1 MANAGPNTN
10 GSQFFI
16 MHSDYP
22 LPKNY
27 TIFGQVTDP
36 SEPGHPGQ
44 DRHRARERQR
54 PRRPG
59 ATLEQMTRDETECA
73 GRAGGG
79 QPSPERVRRCM
90 SDRGYAAQELR
101 PGSYL
106 EIRDMKTR
114 PLETP

>member
-1 MANAGPNTN
+1 MFMRALAAIT
-10 GSQFFI
+10 
-16 MHSDYP
+16 
-22 LPKNY
+22 L
-27 TIFGQVTDP
+27 TILVGGCESAAPAYVYN
-36 SEPGHPGQ
+36 
-44 DRHRARERQR
+44 
-54 PRRPG
+54 RPG
-59 ATLEQMTRDETECA
+59 TTLEQMTRDETECA
-73 GRAGGG
+73 ASAGGG

>member
-1 MANAGPNTN
+1 MFMRA
-10 GSQFFI
+10 
-16 MHSDYP
+16 
-22 LPKNY
+22 LPAITL
-27 TIFGQVTDP
+27 TILVGGCESAAPAYVY
-36 SEPGHPGQ
+36 S
-44 DRHRARERQR
+44 
-54 PRRPG
+54 RPG
-59 ATLEQMTRDETECA
+59 ATLEQMTRDENECA

>member
-1 MANAGPNTN
+1 MFMRALAAIT
-10 GSQFFI
+10 
-16 MHSDYP
+16 
-22 LPKNY
+22 L
-27 TIFGQVTDP
+27 TILVGGCESGAP
-36 SEPGHPGQ
+36 
-44 DRHRARERQR
+44 AYAYN
-54 PRRPG
+54 RPG
-59 ATLEQMTRDETECA
+59 ATFEQMTRDQTECA
-73 GRAGGG
+73 GSAGGG

>member
-1 MANAGPNTN
+1 MFMRALAA
-10 GSQFFI
+10 I
-16 MHSDYP
+16 M
-22 LPKNY
+22 L
-27 TIFGQVTDP
+27 TILVGGCESAAPAYVY
-36 SEPGHPGQ
+36 S
-44 DRHRARERQR
+44 
-54 PRRPG
+54 RPG

-73 GRAGGG
+73 GSAGGG

-90 SDRGYAAQELR
+90 SNRGYAAQELR